1 VIFLLFDRAVDSC
14 VYKIS
19 RRKREAEPDPAEDS
33 DQETADSLH
42 ESDNTMSESAR
53 KIGKNQKI
61 FNDAMFVALKFSF
74 HTLTNVVC
82 FSASASKE
90 KEKLKAPKLESLSE
104 NTVYLEDIAPQ
115 HLKSPYACFFIL
127 LTRLH

>member
-1 VIFLLFDRAVDSC
+1 MIFILFYQAADLF

-19 RRKREAEPDPAEDS
+19 RRKREPEPDSAEDS
-33 DQETADSLH
+33 DEEAADFLN

-53 KIGKNQKI
+53 KISKNQKI
-61 FNDAMFVALKFSF
+61 FNDAMFVVLEFSF
-74 HTLTNVVC
+74 HMLTNAVC

-90 KEKLKAPKLESLSE
+90 KGKLKAPKLEPLSE

-115 HLKSPYACFFIL
+115 HLKSP
-127 LTRLH
+127 